1 MSKRWQ
7 KVEVAWLKKHSGDKS
22 LAQLAQR
29 LHTDTAT
36 VSAKLEELRGA
47 GKGAQAAAPDSVEH
61 FQEGLQA
68 LYAGQWEKA
77 ATLLESVTDDSS
89 PEISGRARQFAAV
102 ARQRMAETPSED
114 PWVRAVFEKNRGRF
128 AAALA
133 ICAEEGRSDRDG
145 RFAYLA
151 AVLHTLEGNLDG
163 ARTQLE
169 RATALDP
176 HNRAHALHDPDLR
189 PLRAAEAGAE

>member
-7 KVEVAWLKKHSGDKS
+7 KVEIAWLKKHSGDKS

-36 VSAKLEELRGA
+36 VTAKLEELRGA

-68 LYAGQWEKA
+68 LYAGDWERA

-102 ARQRMAETPSED
+102 ARQRLAEAPPED
-114 PWVRAVFEKNRGRF
+114 PWLRAVFEKNHGRY
-128 AAALA
+128 AEALA
-133 ICAEEGRSDRDG
+133 ICADGGRSENDG

-151 AVLHTLEGNLDG
+151 AVLHTLGGDLEAGR
-163 ARTQLE
+163 AQLE
-169 RATALDP
+169 RAIALDP
-176 HNRAHALHDPDLR
+176 HNRAHGLHDPDLR
-189 PLRAAEAGAE
+189 PLRAEAGGE